1 MLPKNSSKGFA
12 SVVRYTDAPQD
23 QMTSAIAAIC
33 KSSFGPRNQVCS
45 QDVIV
50 FSSQVYDTSLTDK
63 DRIGSGQFPNCEF
76 PYYLQVPGVG
86 ASMWS
91 CGHGKFVKQLMS
103 CAKKLTYRLTA
114 FVLSDVTNCSLQG
127 EIVVLFP

>member
-12 SVVRYTDAPQD
+12 SVVRFTDAPQD

-63 DRIGSGQFPNCEF
+63 DIIMELVLLSSPTVNFHTTYKSLVLAHLC
-76 PYYLQVPGVG
+76 GVVD
-86 ASMWS
+86 M
-91 CGHGKFVKQLMS
+91 VNL
-103 CAKKLTYRLTA
+103 
-114 FVLSDVTNCSLQG
+114 
-127 EIVVLFP
+127 